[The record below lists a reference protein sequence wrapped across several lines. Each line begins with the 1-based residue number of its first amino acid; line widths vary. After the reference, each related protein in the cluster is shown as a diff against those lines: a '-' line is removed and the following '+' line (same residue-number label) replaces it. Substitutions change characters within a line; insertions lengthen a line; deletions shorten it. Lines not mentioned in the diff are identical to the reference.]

1 MFAFNFLFW
10 LLGCVILG
18 IGIWIKVDPTTI
30 SDLAKED
37 AQLQK
42 FFDELHTANYESFG
56 AYVLIAVGSIIM
68 VIGFL
73 GCCGAIRESQCMLVL
88 FFVFLA
94 LIFIALLVCGIYVI
108 IAKDR
113 VKTKISEVLKK
124 EIQDVK
130 NGDANAKTFMK
141 YIQDKFECCGADM
154 GILDYGTS
162 TENQCNLLNTYKPC
176 TPIMY
181 QKLTQNIVII
191 AGVAI
196 GIASVM
202 FLGMIFS
209 MLLCCAIKE
218 NMG

>member
-88 FFVFLA
+88 VTYY
-94 LIFIALLVCGIYVI
+94 LIHSIVIASLQPFQIYLMQPCF
-108 IAKDR
+108 
-113 VKTKISEVLKK
+113 T
-124 EIQDVK
+124 
-130 NGDANAKTFMK
+130 
-141 YIQDKFECCGADM
+141 YPYFEPSSC
-154 GILDYGTS
+154 LHVS
-162 TENQCNLLNTYKPC
+162 P
-176 TPIMY
+176 
-181 QKLTQNIVII
+181 LTQP
-191 AGVAI
+191 A
-196 GIASVM
+196 
-202 FLGMIFS
+202 F
-209 MLLCCAIKE
+209 
-218 NMG
+218 